1 MRNQECKNKD
11 TQTSRNPQQE
21 NDQCTE
27 RNEEHQRQLKE
38 NGKTKRCVIK
48 GFSQMEQTIEKWESW
63 QQEINNKV
71 DYLKEGARKKNIR
84 TLLYSGLLKV
94 IMTAFTV

>member
-1 MRNQECKNKD
+1 
-11 TQTSRNPQQE
+11 
-21 NDQCTE
+21 
-27 RNEEHQRQLKE
+27 
-38 NGKTKRCVIK
+38 
-48 GFSQMEQTIEKWESW
+48 MEQTIEKWESW